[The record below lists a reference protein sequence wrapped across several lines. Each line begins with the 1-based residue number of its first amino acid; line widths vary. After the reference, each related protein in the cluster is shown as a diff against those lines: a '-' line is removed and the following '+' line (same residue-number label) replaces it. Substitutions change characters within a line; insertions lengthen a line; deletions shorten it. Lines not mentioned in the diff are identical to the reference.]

1 MAYNKT
7 NWTSK
12 TPINTSNLNK
22 IEDGIEQNSNDVANK
37 LDTTNIKSAKTT
49 GDNNVYSCDYI
60 NVKGKTL
67 RCGINSNQNIQ
78 SQTVTKVN
86 FNKYLSNNFN
96 DDYENYFRLNDGF
109 IEVMNDNISCV
120 VFIASCQLNGMGENN
135 IYITKSGA
143 GRYAVSTN
151 NANGASVIAIIPVTK
166 GDKIYVEI
174 YGNTAGSV
182 SNWTDMTFIEVVA
195 I

>member
-1 MAYNKT
+1 MAYERQ
-7 NWTSK
+7 NWVDGTTICNAERMK
-12 TPINTSNLNK
+12 H
-22 IEDGIEQNSNDVANK
+22 IENGIANS
-37 LDTTNIKSAKTT
+37 LTTEDIKTT
-49 GDNNVYSCDYI
+49 QTNSDTATYSCNYI

-78 SQTVTKVN
+78 SQTVTKIN

-109 IEVMNDNISCV
+109 LEVMNDNISCV

-151 NANGASVIAIIPVTK
+151 SANGASTIAIIPVTK

-174 YGNTAGSV
+174 YVNAAGSV